1 MSPPPPPTPHPHCNG
16 TQPSVKKGSSV
27 EKGLISMCRVHT
39 QHTDAA
45 SARLMVQPRC
55 MGVKSEDACLVLITA
70 LPYPPRRLSDV
81 VDILCEET
89 ATRCQGSIFE
99 QKKGKAVTPPAA
111 ADGAAQ

>member
-1 MSPPPPPTPHPHCNG
+1 
-16 TQPSVKKGSSV
+16 
-27 EKGLISMCRVHT
+27 
-39 QHTDAA
+39 
-45 SARLMVQPRC
+45 
-55 MGVKSEDACLVLITA
+55 
-70 LPYPPRRLSDV
+70 V